1 MDWEL
6 RSGLTVYL
14 HAFDSV
20 ICFSEP
26 IFFSIIDAVMVN
38 SQGCEVEIKEYE
50 QSP

>member
-1 MDWEL
+1 MGNNRHKRDFWRQMDWEL

-26 IFFSIIDAVMVN
+26 FFFF
-38 SQGCEVEIKEYE
+38 
-50 QSP
+50 PL